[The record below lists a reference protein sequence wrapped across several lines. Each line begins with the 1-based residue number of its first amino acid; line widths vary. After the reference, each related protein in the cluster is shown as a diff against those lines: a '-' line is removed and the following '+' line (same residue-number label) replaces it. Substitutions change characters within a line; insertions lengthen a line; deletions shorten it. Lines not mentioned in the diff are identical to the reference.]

1 MKIAVTGAFSY
12 SGKYITERLLARG
25 EEVITLTG
33 HPDRPD
39 PFNGKVRAFPLD
51 FKAEQTLIASLNGVD
66 VLVNTYWV
74 RFDRA
79 GNTQPQAVD
88 NTHKLISAARAA
100 GVKRVIHISITNP
113 SASSPLPYFWGK
125 AANEKT
131 VIESGMSYAILRP
144 TVLFGKE
151 DILINNIA
159 YLLRRFPVFLIPG
172 NGIYRLQPI
181 NVSDLADL
189 AVEAVYRKDNYI
201 IDTVGPEIFTF
212 KELVKR
218 VAEVV
223 NTRRLLISV
232 PPRLA
237 LLAAQFLSLF
247 FGDILLTPEE
257 VDGLMA
263 DLLVSREPPRGKI
276 KLSDWLESNREQV
289 GVRYASELKRHFI

>member
-39 PFNGKVRAFPLD
+39 PFNGKVNAFPLD
-51 FKAEQTLIASLNGVD
+51 FKDEQILVASLDGVD

-88 NTHKLISAARAA
+88 NTHKLIDAARAA

-159 YLLRRFPVFLIPG
+159 YLLRRFPMFLIPG
-172 NGIYRLQPI
+172 DGSYRLQPV
-181 NVSDLADL
+181 NVSDLADI

-201 IDTVGPEIFTF
+201 IDAVGPDIYTF
-212 KELVKR
+212 KELVKL
-218 VAEVV
+218 VGEVIHE
-223 NTRRLLISV
+223 RRLLISV

-247 FGDILLTPEE
+247 FGDVLLTPEE
-257 VDGLMA
+257 VEGLMA
-263 DLLVSREPPRGKI
+263 DLLVSREPPRGKT
-276 KLSDWLESNREQV
+276 KLPDWLEANKERV
-289 GVRYASELKRHFI
+289 GARYVSELKRHFI